1 MDNHS
6 TIRLKTL
13 EKTTN
18 VLLFFGFINALFAVV
33 ILLDILYSWFGCKTG
48 GCGAGTGLLMVS
60 LPSLL
65 NIIIF
70 GIILI
75 TTKRDFKFLPEGLKR
90 SQRGQK
96 INSKN
101 KLTIWLLLSPLI
113 LTFGYFLI
121 GAVVAEFMKHL

>member
-1 MDNHS
+1 MDNYN

-18 VLLFFGFINALFAVV
+18 VLLFFGFINALFAMI
-33 ILLDILYSWFGCKTG
+33 ILFDILYFLFGCRTG
-48 GCGAGTGLLMVS
+48 GCGAGTWLLMVA

-65 NIIIF
+65 NIIIS

-75 TTKRDFKFLPEGLKR
+75 AVKRDFRSLPEDLKKSR
-90 SQRGQK
+90 RGQK